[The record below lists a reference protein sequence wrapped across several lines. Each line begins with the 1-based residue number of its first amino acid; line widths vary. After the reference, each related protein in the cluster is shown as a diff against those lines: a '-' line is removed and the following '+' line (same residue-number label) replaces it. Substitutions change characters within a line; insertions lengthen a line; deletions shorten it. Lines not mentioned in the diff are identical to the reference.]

1 MNADEI
7 KARYREQLNEENALL
22 LSILDGTSHET
33 GEAFFRS
40 LVKELASV
48 LNTYGALVADYL
60 PDIRQLRPRAYWLGS
75 DWVEPGPYNIAGTP
89 CQGVIEMGEL
99 FQIPDNITAF
109 FPEND
114 FLKQAELVSY
124 TGKPF
129 KDAQGNII
137 GHLAVLDSKPIPD
150 EARYLALFEIFGAR
164 AAAEMRRI
172 RADEEVLQREEQLR
186 RLIDGAMDGII
197 EFDQKLEIRLVNH
210 SVMNL
215 LNQND
220 AASMLGNPLDQ
231 WFTPDSIVLINQ
243 LISDFQRTPQPARKT
258 WIGDGLKCLTPGG
271 DTCAVEATL
280 SQSSDNAQP
289 SFTLILR
296 DVHALREAELQ
307 IRNLRHEADML
318 REELESLHDS
328 GEIIGRSQVIR
339 AAIKKMDQVAATSA
353 TVLLLGETGVGKEV
367 FARAIHNYSSRKDA
381 MLVTVNCA
389 AIPRDLV
396 ESEFFGHTR
405 GAFTG
410 ATAARDGRFLLAD
423 GGTIFLDE
431 IGELP
436 LDVQAKL
443 LRVLQ
448 EGEFEPVGSSKLH
461 KVDVRVIAATNRNL
475 ISAVE
480 KGGFREDL
488 FYRLNVFPV
497 EIPPLRERGQD
508 ILLLAEFFA
517 ERIANRLGRPCK
529 PVADEYRQRLLTY
542 PWPGNVRELQNII
555 EHAVITSQDNWL
567 RPEVNL
573 RQKSPAKTREQTGRE
588 TGVIMTV
595 DEMRDYQRE
604 NIRRALAACGWK
616 ISGSNSAA
624 NLLGIKASTL
634 RSQMKALG
642 IEIPS
647 G

>member
-624 NLLGIKASTL
+624 NLLSIKASTL